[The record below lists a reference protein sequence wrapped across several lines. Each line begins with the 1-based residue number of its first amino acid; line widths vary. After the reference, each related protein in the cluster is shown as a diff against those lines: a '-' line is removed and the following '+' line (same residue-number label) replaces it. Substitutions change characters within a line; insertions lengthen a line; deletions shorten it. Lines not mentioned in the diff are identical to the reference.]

1 MTRPNCFDQAV
12 VCPDII
18 CPRCIKPYQTWIW
31 KDNLLFTC
39 PDCNELGF
47 SIEGMDLNEKNLPR
61 ESFFTEI
68 EWPCKEK
75 PDPTCTE
82 SKKMLFIENYERLK
96 FLEGE
101 FKGST
106 TSNNYSVMQ
115 RMIGEA
121 YESIV
126 NKITN

>member
-1 MTRPNCFDQAV
+1 
-12 VCPDII
+12 
-18 CPRCIKPYQTWIW
+18 
-31 KDNLLFTC
+31 
-39 PDCNELGF
+39 
-47 SIEGMDLNEKNLPR
+47 MDLNEKNLPR